1 MQAVQLINE
10 NLTWSNHITT
20 LITKVSKNIG
30 VIRKVSKILPSDVLY
45 SLYNTLIKPYFEYC
59 NIVWAT
65 NKTILFDK
73 LFILQKKAIRI
84 ITSSRWNTHTASLFQ
99 EKCILKDIH
108 GYDTRHCKD
117 IHLTYFRTNLRGSC
131 IQINGPKVWNAIPV
145 LIKNVKTVHAFK
157 RKFIGTIYK
166 EYK

>member
-1 MQAVQLINE
+1 MQVATFMFRYVN
-10 NLTWSNHITT
+10 NL
-20 LITKVSKNIG
+20 
-30 VIRKVSKILPSDVLY
+30 LPS
-45 SLYNTLIKPYFEYC
+45 SFANYFVC
-59 NIVWAT
+59 N
-65 NKTILFDK
+65 
-73 LFILQKKAIRI
+73 
-84 ITSSRWNTHTASLFQ
+84 S
-99 EKCILKDIH
+99 DIH

-131 IQINGPKVWNAIPV
+131 IQINGSRVWNAIPV